1 MKRNWRTLLRPYQT
15 ALNRHLVHGTAASLQ
30 PARRIGQ
37 RAVAGG
43 LETLDLA
50 RVHKQALLAPVLAA
64 DTAAN
69 RRRTITR
76 GNRFF
81 AEAIIPLEQ
90 GHHTAR
96 AANARLSRMN
106 LALSRRSRD
115 LADSNR
121 QLKQEVARR
130 QVVEES
136 LRQSEQHS
144 GHLLE
149 QSRRLQE
156 ELRLLSRR
164 ILSVQEEERKRI
176 SRELHDVIAQV
187 LTGINV
193 QLAVL
198 KTEAAANTKGL
209 SRNIART
216 QRLVERS
223 VDIVHRF
230 AHDLRPAVLDHLGL
244 IAALHA
250 YLKIFAKE
258 TGIRVSL
265 TASPAADRLDSTLRT
280 TLYRVAQEA
289 LTNVARHARASR
301 AEVVIGRHGSE
312 LWMHIRDNGCAF
324 SVEQVLHARKRKRMG
339 LLGMRERMEMVG
351 GRFRVES
358 APGHGTTVHAQIPFS
373 ATRRKDPPP

>member
-1 MKRNWRTLLRPYQT
+1 
-15 ALNRHLVHGTAASLQ
+15 
-30 PARRIGQ
+30 
-37 RAVAGG
+37 
-43 LETLDLA
+43 
-50 RVHKQALLAPVLAA
+50 
-64 DTAAN
+64 
-69 RRRTITR
+69 
-76 GNRFF
+76 
-81 AEAIIPLEQ
+81 
-90 GHHTAR
+90 
-96 AANARLSRMN
+96 
-106 LALSRRSRD
+106 
-115 LADSNR
+115 
-121 QLKQEVARR
+121 
-130 QVVEES
+130 VVEES

-193 QLAVL
+193 RLAVL

-216 QRLVERS
+216 QRMVERS

-358 APGHGTTVHAQIPFS
+358 APGHGHHRPRPDSLCRHPSERIPRHENRRLDHRRAGRGSHGRAGRPAHAAGARGRHPGGGPGRHRARGGDAGA
-373 ATRRKDPPP
+373 ATAPHRGDHGHRDADAQRAGGHPADPPGRAEPGCSFSPPTATTPMWSV